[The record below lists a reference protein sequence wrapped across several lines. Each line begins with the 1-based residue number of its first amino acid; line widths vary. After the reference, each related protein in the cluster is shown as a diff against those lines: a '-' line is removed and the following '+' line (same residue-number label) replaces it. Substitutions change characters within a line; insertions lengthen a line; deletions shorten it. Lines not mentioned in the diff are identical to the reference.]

1 MLTRYVAA
9 AVALFALVSVS
20 LAAQEPPPVEETHEI
35 AIDQQ
40 VEVAQSMAAHEAVAQ
55 RFDAEAARFEK
66 QATEYERVAKVYRD
80 KPNGDLKADWAI
92 LATHCERIA
101 KKLKEAAAE
110 AREAAGMHRNV
121 SHKLTR

>member
-9 AVALFALVSVS
+9 AAAMFALASLG
-20 LAAQEPPPVEETHEI
+20 LAAHEPAPVEETHEI

-40 VEVAQSMAAHEAVAQ
+40 VEIAQSMAAHEAVAQ
-55 RFDAEAARFEK
+55 RFDTEAARFEK
-66 QATEYERVAKVYRD
+66 QATEYERAAKVYRG
-80 KPNGDLKADWAI
+80 KPNGDLKTDWTI

-101 KKLKEAAAE
+101 KKLKEAATE
-110 AREAAGMHRNV
+110 ARDAASLHRNV